1 MIEVRPAT
9 PADRPYI
16 DATYRG
22 IDFAACAP
30 DDELVVA
37 EDAGTRLGI
46 GRLVPLGR
54 DSVELGGIFVEPAA
68 RRAGVAAAVVRTLL
82 GRAGGRRVYCVPFS
96 HRVGY
101 YKRFGFVDCPVDAAV
116 PAGIHGKLR
125 FCQSRYP
132 DTVAGLVMP

>member
-1 MIEVRPAT
+1 MLEVRSAT

-16 DATYRG
+16 DAAYRA

-37 EDAGTRLGI
+37 DDAGAPIGI
-46 GRLVPLGR
+46 GRLVPLGG
-54 DSVELGGIFVEPAA
+54 DAVELGGIFVEPAA
-68 RRAGVAAAVVRTLL
+68 RRAGVAAAVVRALL
-82 GRAGGRRVYCVPFS
+82 ERAGGRRVFCVPFS
-96 HRVGY
+96 HLVDY

-116 PAGIHGKLR
+116 PAGIHAKLR

-132 DTVAGLVMP
+132 DTVVVLVMP